1 MALYNKLNIGKMD
14 KFTKLT
20 DDEGLYKKI
29 LREGTGNYPNSKN
42 EVTVKFK
49 GALEDERII
58 EESDNFKFVLSSDE
72 VRKAFNIG
80 IATMKKGELSIFVI
94 RHDYGYGKI
103 EYENIPPF
111 STLLYCI
118 ELIDFS

>member
-1 MALYNKLNIGKMD
+1 MD

-20 DDEGLYKKI
+20 EDGGLFKKV
-29 LREGTGNYPNSKN
+29 LREGSGNSPNIRS

-49 GALEDERII
+49 GALEDEKII
-58 EESDNFKFVLSSDE
+58 EESENFKFNLSSDE
-72 VRKAFNIG
+72 VIKAFNIG

-111 STLLYCI
+111 STLMYCI
-118 ELIDFS
+118 ELLDFS